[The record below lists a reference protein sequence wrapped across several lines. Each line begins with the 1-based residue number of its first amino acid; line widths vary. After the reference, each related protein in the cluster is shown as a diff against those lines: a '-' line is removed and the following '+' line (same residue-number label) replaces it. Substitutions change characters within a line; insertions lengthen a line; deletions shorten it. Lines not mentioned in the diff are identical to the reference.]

1 MTSTWLLMGALNSK
15 PERMKTQKKYFKKK
29 KKKKKRQKPK
39 GCLRKRK
46 GIAITYHEEEHRVS
60 NSASHSEQSCR
71 NSYAQRPPLLEAL
84 WVSEFESEWV
94 WKRWAFFFF
103 FFLVWIIE
111 LGPESL
117 LYLCLLYDKL
127 KLPNVNHICE

>member
-1 MTSTWLLMGALNSK
+1 MNVKKMG
-15 PERMKTQKKYFKKK
+15 
-29 KKKKKRQKPK
+29 
-39 GCLRKRK
+39 
-46 GIAITYHEEEHRVS
+46 
-60 NSASHSEQSCR
+60 
-71 NSYAQRPPLLEAL
+71 
-84 WVSEFESEWV
+84 
-94 WKRWAFFFF
+94 FF